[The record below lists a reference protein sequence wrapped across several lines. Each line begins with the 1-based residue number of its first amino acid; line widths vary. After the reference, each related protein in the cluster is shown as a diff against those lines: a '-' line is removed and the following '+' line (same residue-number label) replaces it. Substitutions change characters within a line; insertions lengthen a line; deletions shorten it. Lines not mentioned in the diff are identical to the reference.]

1 MSLQS
6 VNPLHGRP
14 LRAYDEIPPATA
26 AAALAAGATAFA
38 SWRQHSLEAR
48 AGLLRRLAEVLEEKR
63 ENLVVLMAEEMG
75 KPIAQGRAEV
85 DKCAACCR
93 YYAEHG
99 ARFLQAEVIPTEAS
113 RSYVLFQ
120 PLGLILAV
128 MPWNF
133 PFWQVVRAAAPAIM
147 AGNVMALKHASNV
160 PGCALALATVFQQA
174 GFPAGVFQTLL
185 VGSRQVEAL
194 IGHPAV
200 QAVTLTGSTPAGRAV
215 AAAAGRALKKTV
227 LELGGNDPYVVLDDA
242 DLEQA
247 ATVCA
252 AARLNNG
259 GQTCIA
265 AKRFIVVQA
274 VADAFADGIL
284 ARFQKQVMGNPL
296 DPATTLGPLARHDL
310 RDELHDQVQ
319 RSIAAGAV
327 LRCGGCLPANEG
339 AFYPPTLLD
348 QVQANMPV
356 YHEETFGPVATLIR
370 VADEAEAI
378 RVANDSVFGLGAAV
392 FTRDPQRGERVAA
405 QLEAGCCF
413 VNDFVRSDP
422 RLPFGGI
429 RQSGYGRELSS
440 FGIREFVNIKTVCVR

>member
-14 LRAYDEIPPATA
+14 LRAYDEMSPA
-26 AAALAAGATAFA
+26 AAAVALTAGAMAFA
-38 SWRQHSLEAR
+38 EWRQRSLEDRGAR
-48 AGLLRRLAEVLEEKR
+48 LRRLAEVIRERREE
-63 ENLVVLMAEEMG
+63 LAVLMAEEMG
-75 KPIAQGRAEV
+75 KPIAQGRAEA

-93 YYAEHG
+93 FYAENG
-99 ARFLQAEVIPTEAS
+99 ARFLQAEVVPTEAS

-133 PFWQVVRAAAPAIM
+133 PFWQVVRAAAPALM
-147 AGNVMALKHASNV
+147 AGNVLALKHASNV
-160 PGCALALATVFQQA
+160 PGCALALAALFQEA
-174 GFPAGVFQTLL
+174 GFPPGVFQTLL
-185 VGSRQVEAL
+185 VSSRQVDAL
-194 IGHPAV
+194 IAHPAV

-215 AAAAGRALKKTV
+215 AAAAGNALKKTV
-227 LELGGNDPYVVLDDA
+227 LELGGNDPYVVLEDA

-247 ATVCA
+247 ATACA
-252 AARLNNG
+252 ASRLNNG

-265 AKRFIVVQA
+265 AKRFIVVET
-274 VADAFADGIL
+274 VANAFAEAIQ
-284 ARFQKQVMGNPL
+284 ARFENQIMGDPL

-319 RSIAAGAV
+319 RSLAAGAI
-327 LRCGGCLPANEG
+327 LRCGGSRPAGEG

-348 QVQANMPV
+348 HVQPGMAV
-356 YHEETFGPVATLIR
+356 YHEETFGPVAALIR

-378 RVANDSVFGLGAAV
+378 RVANDSAFGLGAAV
-392 FTRDPQRGERVAA
+392 FTRDWQRGERVAS

-422 RLPFGGI
+422 RLPFGGV

-440 FGIREFVNIKTVCVR
+440 FGIREFVNIKSVSVR